1 LDLTI
6 KIILISNNKKIF
18 NAANK
23 IKLLVL
29 KDFKII
35 TLAHKIQKKQLSL
48 QDKINYKSLKEE
60 LNKYQQ
66 IQIF

>member
-1 LDLTI
+1 MDLTI

>member
-66 IQIF
+66 I

>member
-23 IKLLVL
+23 IRLLVL

>member
-23 IKLLVL
+23 IKLQVL